1 MPLNHEVIKKRNTLL
16 KKFNLKLIKVFDTN
30 DHEDYKD
37 VVLVYDKKDK
47 KKKVL
52 RVGEHRAINFFYSGY
67 QGKNLIIPKIYQINI
82 KDNNKYEME
91 EFIDGKLLVE
101 LLKKQTAACP
111 LDNKY
116 LELLIKVF
124 WEFQIIAKE
133 VKLSKQEV
141 LNAKIKKHLEQAF
154 KVMDLGLKVR
164 VEKLFS
170 SKSVV
175 EFFTGLNYPR
185 KWKFSVDNLILTPDN
200 KIGFVDLAR
209 AGKSFWGYDL
219 GWIFWPLWFHF
230 PIQEYK
236 KVREHFIW
244 LENLFHQ
251 VEKHKPA
258 KIKKINIQFSG
269 YLLILERI
277 IGAMFDFAANISH
290 ARKITKSK
298 QKTKAFVK
306 FLNKLL
312 ELTLNKIEN

>member
-30 DHEDYKD
+30 EHEDYKD

-52 RVGEHRAINFFYSGY
+52 RVGEHRAINFFYQGY
-67 QGKNLIIPKIYQINI
+67 KGKNLIIPKIYRINT
-82 KDNNKYEME
+82 KDNDKYEIE
-91 EFIDGKLLVE
+91 EFIGGKLLVDS
-101 LLKKQTAACP
+101 LKKQTATYP
-111 LDNKY
+111 LEDKY
-116 LELLIKVF
+116 LELLIKTF
-124 WEFQIIAKE
+124 WEFQTIAKR
-133 VKLSKQEV
+133 VKLSKPEV
-141 LNAKIKKHLEQAF
+141 LNAKIKKHLEPAF
-154 KVMDLGLKVR
+154 KVMNLELKSR

-170 SKSVV
+170 NKMAVK
-175 EFFTGLNYPR
+175 FFTDLNYSR

-219 GWIFWPLWFHF
+219 GWIFWPSWFHF

-236 KVREHFIW
+236 KAKEHFIW